1 MVPLRDRERGAARDR
16 SLPGRGDRA
25 HDYADGA
32 STSGGG
38 MSQGII
44 LLLVLAAIVAYVI
57 TRTRR
62 RIGLLVTGKTW
73 VAIMTGFVIIVL
85 AAWAATAK

>member
-1 MVPLRDRERGAARDR
+1 
-16 SLPGRGDRA
+16 
-25 HDYADGA
+25 
-32 STSGGG
+32 
-38 MSQGII
+38 MSQGLI

-62 RIGLLVTGKTW
+62 RMGLLVTGKTW
-73 VAIMTGFVIIVL
+73 IAIMTGFVIIVL

>member
-1 MVPLRDRERGAARDR
+1 
-16 SLPGRGDRA
+16 
-25 HDYADGA
+25 
-32 STSGGG
+32 

-62 RIGLLVTGKTW
+62 RMGLLVTGKTW
-73 VAIMTGFVIIVL
+73 MAIMAGFVIIVL
-85 AAWAATAK
+85 AMWAATTR